1 MEIIENLIEENRKL
15 KAELAQVAKALEQSR
30 QSLENCKRDHNNV
43 SSMIIQAQENERK
56 LMAFEL
62 HDVLG
67 KSLTAIKFSVEH
79 LLMTMTKW
87 KKKEYKS
94 QLENVVTIIQETIK
108 ETRELTTAL
117 WPPVLSDLG
126 ILATISWYSRE
137 FEKIYPWVFV
147 SHKIAAD
154 ENQIPDDIKIVIF
167 RILQESMNNSI
178 KHSGCKN
185 IEITLEKINHKSPFY
200 NSSVKCNPS
209 EKSAWDSNMMSGI
222 RFAVSD
228 NGRGFTPPHNNSD
241 IIAQYNM
248 DKSILNECSPGL
260 GLLSMKERCRL
271 SGGTLEIESA
281 TGSGTVIKAFWHEK
295 AANNET
301 AAENFK
307 ITYE

>member
-1 MEIIENLIEENRKL
+1 MNSMEIIENMIEENRKL
-15 KAELAQVAKALEQSR
+15 KAEIAQMAKALEQSR

-79 LLMTMTKW
+79 VLMTMTRW
-87 KKKEYKS
+87 KKKDYRS

-147 SHKIAAD
+147 SHKIEAD

-185 IEITLEKINHKSPFY
+185 IEITLEHIANIENRISASDEVIKSDEIKFIG
-200 NSSVKCNPS
+200 
-209 EKSAWDSNMMSGI
+209 GI
-222 RFAVSD
+222 CFTVSD
-228 NGRGFTPPHNNSD
+228 DGKGFTPPCNNNDSYLLCS
-241 IIAQYNM
+241 I
-248 DKSILNECSPGL
+248 KSSTEEDNCSKL
-260 GLLSMKERCRL
+260 GLVSMKERCRL

-281 TGSGTVIKAFWHEK
+281 TGKGTLIRAFWSHKKVAMKK
-295 AANNET
+295 APVNLRVARH
-301 AAENFK
+301 
-307 ITYE
+307 